1 MSKNSTAAPAAPA
14 TGFFAS
20 LANAVTS
27 VLPGNKN
34 SKNKT
39 ELPPSPFGSTSS
51 NKTPVPFGTVKNN
64 SGKNNSGKNNSGKN
78 NSGKNNSG
86 KNNSGK
92 NNSGKN
98 NSGKNK
104 APPPNPFAT
113 ATNVTVTAPATPV
126 TNPFVPK
133 TTGGMAPVNFSYG
146 PRMQQP
152 SERVMQWAT
161 TAGVPTPT
169 GPEMRN
175 VAHGGKRRTHKRRTH
190 RVKHRKSHKK
200 HTRKHRMVKR
210 KTQRNKRRN

>member
-1 MSKNSTAAPAAPA
+1 MCLNYRMPNNSTTAPAAPA

-34 SKNKT
+34 SKNSTNASKNAVNSASASA
-39 ELPPSPFGSTSS
+39 PIVSPFG
-51 NKTPVPFGTVKNN
+51 NIKKNN
-64 SGKNNSGKNNSGKN
+64 SS
-78 NSGKNNSG
+78 
-86 KNNSGK
+86 
-92 NNSGKN
+92 
-98 NSGKNK
+98 KNK
-104 APPPNPFAT
+104 APVLFGNVKKNNSSKNKAAPNPFAT
-113 ATNVTVTAPATPV
+113 AATNVTVTAPATPV
-126 TNPFVPK
+126 TNPFMPPIK
-133 TTGGMAPVNFSYG
+133 GGMAPVNFSYG
-146 PRMQQP
+146 PRMRQP
-152 SERVMQWAT
+152 SEEIMQWAT
-161 TAGVPTPT
+161 TAGVPTPP

>member
-1 MSKNSTAAPAAPA
+1 MCLNYRMSKNSTAAPAAPA

-20 LANAVTS
+20 LANVVTS

-51 NKTPVPFGTVKNN
+51 NKTPVPFGTV
-64 SGKNNSGKNNSGKN
+64 
-78 NSGKNNSG
+78 

-200 HTRKHRMVKR
+200 HTRKHRTVKR

>member
-1 MSKNSTAAPAAPA
+1 MCLNYRMPNNSTTTPAAPA

-34 SKNKT
+34 SKNSTNASKNAVNSASA
-39 ELPPSPFGSTSS
+39 PIVSPFG
-51 NKTPVPFGTVKNN
+51 NIKKNN
-64 SGKNNSGKNNSGKN
+64 SS
-78 NSGKNNSG
+78 
-86 KNNSGK
+86 
-92 NNSGKN
+92 
-98 NSGKNK
+98 KNK
-104 APPPNPFAT
+104 APVLFGNVKKNNSSKNKAAPNPFAT
-113 ATNVTVTAPATPV
+113 AATNVTVTAPATPV
-126 TNPFVPK
+126 TNPFNVPIK
-133 TTGGMAPVNFSYG
+133 GGMAPVNFSYG
-146 PRMQQP
+146 PRMRQP
-152 SERVMQWAT
+152 SEEIMQWAT
-161 TAGVPTPT
+161 TAGILTPT

>member
-1 MSKNSTAAPAAPA
+1 MCLNYRMPNNSTTAPAAPAAPA
-14 TGFFAS
+14 TTGFFAS

-27 VLPGNKN
+27 VLPGNNK
-34 SKNKT
+34 KNKT

-51 NKTPVPFGTVKNN
+51 NKALVLFGNVKKNSGKKNAPVPFGTI
-64 SGKNNSGKNNSGKN
+64 
-78 NSGKNNSG
+78 
-86 KNNSGK
+86 
-92 NNSGKN
+92 KN

-104 APPPNPFAT
+104 AAAPNPFAT

-126 TNPFVPK
+126 TNPFSVPTK
-133 TTGGMAPVNFSYG
+133 GGMAPVNFSYG
-146 PRMQQP
+146 PRMRQP
-152 SERVMQWAT
+152 SEEIMQWAT

-169 GPEMRN
+169 GPQMRN

-200 HTRKHRMVKR
+200 HTRKHRTVKR

>member
-1 MSKNSTAAPAAPA
+1 MCLNYRMSKNSTAAPAAPA

-51 NKTPVPFGTVKNN
+51 NKTPVPFGTV
-64 SGKNNSGKNNSGKN
+64 
-78 NSGKNNSG
+78 KNNSG

>member
-1 MSKNSTAAPAAPA
+1 MCLNYRMPNNSTTAPAAPA

-34 SKNKT
+34 SKNSTNASKNAVNSASAP
-39 ELPPSPFGSTSS
+39 LVSPFG
-51 NKTPVPFGTVKNN
+51 NVKKNN
-64 SGKNNSGKNNSGKN
+64 SS
-78 NSGKNNSG
+78 
-86 KNNSGK
+86 
-92 NNSGKN
+92 
-98 NSGKNK
+98 KNK
-104 APPPNPFAT
+104 AVPNPFAT
-113 ATNVTVTAPATPV
+113 AATNVTVTAPATPV
-126 TNPFVPK
+126 TNPFMPPIK
-133 TTGGMAPVNFSYG
+133 GGMAPVNFSYG
-146 PRMQQP
+146 PRMRQP
-152 SERVMQWAT
+152 SEEIMQWAT

>member
-1 MSKNSTAAPAAPA
+1 MCLNYRMPNNSTTAPAAPAVPA

-34 SKNKT
+34 SKNST
-39 ELPPSPFGSTSS
+39 NISAVNSASASAPLVSPFG
-51 NKTPVPFGTVKNN
+51 NIKKNN
-64 SGKNNSGKNNSGKN
+64 SS
-78 NSGKNNSG
+78 
-86 KNNSGK
+86 
-92 NNSGKN
+92 
-98 NSGKNK
+98 KNK
-104 APPPNPFAT
+104 APVLFGNVKKNNSSKNKAAPNPFAT
-113 ATNVTVTAPATPV
+113 AATNVTVTAPATPV
-126 TNPFVPK
+126 TNPFNVPIK
-133 TTGGMAPVNFSYG
+133 GGMAPVNFSYG
-146 PRMQQP
+146 PRMRQP
-152 SERVMQWAT
+152 SEEIMQWAT
-161 TAGVPTPT
+161 TAGIPTPT

>member
-1 MSKNSTAAPAAPA
+1 MCLNYRMSKNSTAAPAAPA

-51 NKTPVPFGTVKNN
+51 NKTPVPFGTV
-64 SGKNNSGKNNSGKN
+64 
-78 NSGKNNSG
+78 
-86 KNNSGK
+86 K